1 MCRIGRL
8 HSFGCALG
16 AFVVAVIGGSL
27 AVAQDEKSPPMDA
40 PPPAHAPAV
49 GPDDAAGAM
58 RRVIGGGGPD
68 LQRLW
73 AEIGRG
79 SPDLQRL
86 WAEQRQRYR
95 ALMISEL
102 DFCRAACDLTKEQSA
117 RVAKEASVMIEEA
130 AAKGARLELAPSRR
144 GGIRLSTDPVPPN
157 AVKVVREGL
166 LKLVKEN
173 TTAEQQVR
181 YQAEIAK
188 RAADWRRTA
197 ILVLVAR
204 LDRTL
209 CFSTAQRELILKIIE
224 SNWDDEWGA
233 STLGNLGDEGFPF
246 PAIPSRLIVPHLT
259 VTQRRLW
266 NRLDVIAVV
275 ATDVYISY
283 VIEFTDGSPS
293 EFAAALEAAAREH
306 DNAPAAEL
314 KKE

>member
-1 MCRIGRL
+1 
-8 HSFGCALG
+8 
-16 AFVVAVIGGSL
+16 
-27 AVAQDEKSPPMDA
+27 
-40 PPPAHAPAV
+40 
-49 GPDDAAGAM
+49 M
-58 RRVIGGGGPD
+58 RRVIKGGGPD

-73 AEIGRG
+73 E
-79 SPDLQRL
+79 
-86 WAEQRQRYR
+86 EQRQRYR

-102 DFCRAACDLTKEQSA
+102 DFCRAACELTKEQSG
-117 RVAKEASVMIEEA
+117 RIVTKASVMIEEA

-144 GGIRLSTDPVPPN
+144 GGILLSTDPVPPN

-173 TTAEQQVR
+173 TTAEQQAR
-181 YQAEIAK
+181 YQVEIAK
-188 RAADWRRTA
+188 RAAAWRRTA
-197 ILVLVAR
+197 IDVLVAR

-209 CFSTAQRELILKIIE
+209 YFSTAQREVILKLIE

-246 PAIPSRLIVPHLT
+246 PAIPTRLIEPHLT
-259 VTQRRLW
+259 ATQRRLW
-266 NRLDVIAVV
+266 HRLDVIAVV

-293 EFAAALEAAAREH
+293 EFAAALEAAAREA
-306 DNAPAAEL
+306 DKATAAEPAAEL